1 MFTKLSRAVK
11 LRHMQKIAIQDFDP
25 ISLMQEN
32 LARDSMKHPENLDSN
47 LYIMDKMN
55 EGVGK
60 GLEYADEYFLKGRIP
75 FLRQAVDT
83 INTWREENPDKLPQ
97 MPEDGLYGSRKIIK
111 PSSISLPKPSSIS
124 LPKPSSISLPKPSS
138 ISLPKP
144 SIAEPED
151 EIAMI
156 RRELAEAKR
165 KSTTDSG
172 KVVKALKKI
181 KRLRR

>member
-1 MFTKLSRAVK
+1 
-11 LRHMQKIAIQDFDP
+11 MQKIAIQDFDP

-124 LPKPSSISLPKPSS
+124 LPKPSSISLPKPS
-138 ISLPKP
+138 
-144 SIAEPED
+144 IAEPED